1 MSETDL
7 RTIANRAN
15 QAYAA
20 DAGFIG
26 CYVESET
33 PPVLAYDFDNADH
46 AEEFRFRRE
55 IQSSAFRLKIGADRP
70 STVLEYR

>member
-1 MSETDL
+1 MTTTDL
-7 RTIANRAN
+7 RTMANRAN
-15 QAYAA
+15 YAYASE
-20 DAGFIG
+20 AGFIG

-55 IQSSAFRLKIGADRP
+55 VQSAAFRLKITADRP